1 MGMRKAGRAVSSATD
16 QSYEDVEGLV
26 VNAGIIG
33 ALLLSFALPLLVS
46 VGMEVFERGDFRY
59 LLYGNMDFRNF
70 VIEVLDTYD
79 IGRYEYETF
88 KWNVQIEGNTT
99 VNVKEILWIAD
110 VFTTSKNTLM
120 NQNDEVRRN
129 LEFAY
134 QAIIAEF
141 PMWHM
146 HAWRARHPEVVLNG
160 GSDAIFR
167 FLSVSCGLLMWVIVS
182 SMFLYVSLTT
192 SSAREDAA
200 TLKAWSKFGMPF
212 AILLYLKIIVG
223 LVVLFFGMFSLV
235 YAYAPTLKQGVI
247 TQHFS
252 GYVILIPGSLLS
264 CFISIVAY
272 CVSFRAPAGRV
283 RTSE

>member
-70 VIEVLDTYD
+70 VIEVLDSYD

-110 VFTTSKNTLM
+110 VF
-120 NQNDEVRRN
+120 
-129 LEFAY
+129 
-134 QAIIAEF
+134 
-141 PMWHM
+141 
-146 HAWRARHPEVVLNG
+146 
-160 GSDAIFR
+160 
-167 FLSVSCGLLMWVIVS
+167 
-182 SMFLYVSLTT
+182 
-192 SSAREDAA
+192 
-200 TLKAWSKFGMPF
+200 
-212 AILLYLKIIVG
+212 
-223 LVVLFFGMFSLV
+223 
-235 YAYAPTLKQGVI
+235 
-247 TQHFS
+247 
-252 GYVILIPGSLLS
+252 
-264 CFISIVAY
+264 
-272 CVSFRAPAGRV
+272 
-283 RTSE
+283 